1 MFTVLSDSTDK
12 TPWNTEICEKKRK
25 KFDNSLNILIDH
37 IHAKKKVTVYK
48 HHSQTVQYHKN

>member
-37 IHAKKKVTVYK
+37 IHAKKVTVHK